1 MVGHRLEMKIRS
13 VRFFVIPAAI
23 LVFVTAVIPLI
34 VLATSVIDKAN
45 FFSVWTHSS
54 VRRALVFSLWQAL
67 LSTAFTIFLGVIATW
82 HLSRYQFLG
91 RRTFIA
97 LVTVPFVLP
106 TVAVGAAFIAVLPK
120 ALHHST
126 LAIVLAHIFFN
137 ISIVVRTVGPRWNSI
152 DDQLIDSARTLGAS
166 PLQTWRHVIMP
177 LGKNAIFSATA
188 LTFFMCFTSYGI
200 ITILGGPGLATV
212 DIEIYRRAVQLGDL
226 SGATVLAIAQMLLIV
241 ITFLLWSRSRSTEL
255 VLFRAQ
261 AISHRRLSLVPKCFF
276 LALAAFFTVP
286 LLALLAASLRTRDS
300 WSLNGWKV
308 FLGIQK
314 QRGIDFNMWQAIQT
328 SAKYA
333 LIASCIALPTGIA
346 ATYALS
352 NRRSSHSRLSA
363 FVILPLAIS
372 PVVIGLAILITYDFQ
387 PFDFRSSWLLIPVVH
402 AAIALPF
409 VMRSALPVVEGI
421 PNDLRS
427 AASTLGAGPWRRFL
441 TVELPLL
448 KPAISTG
455 LAFSLAMSLGEF
467 GATSFLTRRESR
479 TIPIIIAS
487 LFGKA
492 GDIPRTTG
500 MAASLVLII
509 STAMIVL
516 AIDRKSHT

>member
-1 MVGHRLEMKIRS
+1 MKIRNLR
-13 VRFFVIPAAI
+13 VFAVPAAI

-34 VLATSVIDKAN
+34 ILATSVIDKADI
-45 FFSVWTHSS
+45 FSIWTKSP
-54 VRRALVFSLWQAL
+54 VRRALFFSLWQAL
-67 LSTAFTIFLGVIATW
+67 LSTAFTIFLGLIATW
-82 HLSRYQFLG
+82 YLSRYQFFG
-91 RRTFIA
+91 RRTFFA

-106 TVAVGAAFIAVLPK
+106 TVAVGAAFIAVLPR

-126 LAIVLAHIFFN
+126 FAIVLAHIFFN
-137 ISIVVRTVGPRWNSI
+137 ISIVVRTVGPRWNSV
-152 DDQLIDSARTLGAS
+152 DDQLIDSARMLGAT
-166 PLQTWRHVIMP
+166 PFQTWRYVIMP

-200 ITILGGPGLATV
+200 ITILGGPGLATL

-226 SGATVLAIAQMLLIV
+226 SGATVLAIAQMLLIA
-241 ITFLLWSRSRSTEL
+241 IAFLLWSRSRSTEL
-255 VLFRAQ
+255 ISFRAQ
-261 AISHRRLSLVPKCFF
+261 AVSHRRLSLAPKCFF
-276 LALAAFFTVP
+276 LTLTAFFTVP
-286 LLALLAASLRTRDS
+286 VLALVAASLRTRDS
-300 WSLNGWKV
+300 WSLTGWRV
-308 FLGIQK
+308 FLGIQN
-314 QRGIDFNMWQAIQT
+314 QRGFDFNFWQAIQT
-328 SAKYA
+328 SGKYA
-333 LIASCIALPTGIA
+333 LIASCIAVPTGIA

-352 NRRSSHSRLSA
+352 NRISSHSRLSA
-363 FVILPLAIS
+363 FAILPLAIS
-372 PVVIGLAILITYDFQ
+372 PVVIGLAILITYDVQ

-409 VMRSALPVVEGI
+409 VMRSALPIVDGI

-427 AASTLGAGPWRRFL
+427 VASTLGAGPWRRFL

-500 MAASLVLII
+500 MAASLVLIVT
-509 STAMIVL
+509 TAMIVIT
-516 AIDRKSHT
+516 IDRKSHT

>member
-1 MVGHRLEMKIRS
+1 MVEHRLEMKIRN
-13 VRFFVIPAAI
+13 VRIFAIPAAI

-34 VLATSVIDKAN
+34 VLTTSVIDKADI
-45 FFSVWTHSS
+45 FSIWAKSP

-67 LSTAFTIFLGVIATW
+67 LSTAFTIFIGVIATW
-82 HLSRYQFLG
+82 YLSRYQFFG
-91 RRTFIA
+91 RRVFFA

-126 LAIVLAHIFFN
+126 LAIILAHIFFN

-152 DDQLIDSARTLGAS
+152 DDQLIDSARTLGAT
-166 PLQTWRHVIMP
+166 PFQTWRHVIMP

-188 LTFFMCFTSYGI
+188 LTFFMCFSSYGI
-200 ITILGGPGLATV
+200 ITILGGPGLATL

-226 SGATVLAIAQMLLIV
+226 SGATVLAIAQMLLIAV
-241 ITFLLWSRSRSTEL
+241 AFFLWSRSRSTEL
-255 VLFRAQ
+255 ITFRAQ
-261 AISHRRLSLVPKCFF
+261 AVSRRRLSLAPKCFF
-276 LALAAFFTVP
+276 LALTAFFTVP
-286 LLALLAASLRTRDS
+286 LFALVAASMRTSHS
-300 WSLNGWKV
+300 WSLTGWKI
-308 FLGIQK
+308 FLGIQN
-314 QRGIDFNMWQAIQT
+314 QRGFDFNMWQAIQT
-328 SAKYA
+328 SGKYA
-333 LIASCIALPTGIA
+333 LIASCIAVPTGIA

-352 NRRSSHSRLSA
+352 SQRASHARLSA

-409 VMRSALPVVEGI
+409 VMRSALPVIEGI

-427 AASTLGAGPWRRFL
+427 AASTLGAGPWRRFF
-441 TVELPLL
+441 TIELPLL

>member
-1 MVGHRLEMKIRS
+1 MVEHRLEMKIRN
-13 VRFFVIPAAI
+13 VRIFAIPAAI

-34 VLATSVIDKAN
+34 VLTTSVIDKADI
-45 FFSVWTHSS
+45 FSIWAKSP

-67 LSTAFTIFLGVIATW
+67 LSTAFTIFIGVIATW
-82 HLSRYQFLG
+82 YLSRYQFFG
-91 RRTFIA
+91 RRIFFA

-126 LAIVLAHIFFN
+126 LAIILAHIFFN

-152 DDQLIDSARTLGAS
+152 DDQLIDSARTLGAT
-166 PLQTWRHVIMP
+166 PFQTWRHVIMP

-188 LTFFMCFTSYGI
+188 LTFFMCFSSYGI
-200 ITILGGPGLATV
+200 ITILGGPGLATL

-226 SGATVLAIAQMLLIV
+226 SGATVLAIAQMLLIAV
-241 ITFLLWSRSRSTEL
+241 AFFLWSRSRSTEL
-255 VLFRAQ
+255 ITFRAQ
-261 AISHRRLSLVPKCFF
+261 AVSRRQLSLAPKCFF
-276 LALAAFFTVP
+276 LALTAFFTVP
-286 LLALLAASLRTRDS
+286 LFALVAASMRTSHS
-300 WSLNGWKV
+300 WSLTGWKI
-308 FLGIQK
+308 FLGIQN
-314 QRGIDFNMWQAIQT
+314 QRGFDFNMWLAIQT
-328 SAKYA
+328 SGKYA
-333 LIASCIALPTGIA
+333 LIASCIAVPTGIA

-352 NRRSSHSRLSA
+352 SQRASHARLSA

-409 VMRSALPVVEGI
+409 VMRSALPVIEGI

-427 AASTLGAGPWRRFL
+427 AASTLGASPWRRFF
-441 TVELPLL
+441 TIELPLL

-467 GATSFLTRRESR
+467 GATSFLTRHESR

-487 LFGKA
+487 LFEKA

>member
-1 MVGHRLEMKIRS
+1 MVEHRLEMKIRN
-13 VRFFVIPAAI
+13 VRIFAIPAAI

-34 VLATSVIDKAN
+34 VLTTSVIDKADI
-45 FFSVWTHSS
+45 FSIWAKSP

-67 LSTAFTIFLGVIATW
+67 LSTAFTIFIGVIATW
-82 HLSRYQFLG
+82 YLSRYQFFG
-91 RRTFIA
+91 RRIFFA

-126 LAIVLAHIFFN
+126 LAIILAHIFFN

-152 DDQLIDSARTLGAS
+152 DDQLIDSARTLGAT
-166 PLQTWRHVIMP
+166 PFQTWRHVIMP

-188 LTFFMCFTSYGI
+188 LTFFMCFSSYGI
-200 ITILGGPGLATV
+200 ITILGGPGLATL

-226 SGATVLAIAQMLLIV
+226 SGATVLAIAQMLLIAV
-241 ITFLLWSRSRSTEL
+241 AFFLWSRSRSTEL
-255 VLFRAQ
+255 ITFRSQ
-261 AISHRRLSLVPKCFF
+261 AVSRRRLSLAPKCFF
-276 LALAAFFTVP
+276 LALTAFFTVP
-286 LLALLAASLRTRDS
+286 LFALVAASMRTSHS
-300 WSLNGWKV
+300 WSLTGWKI
-308 FLGIQK
+308 FLGIQN
-314 QRGIDFNMWQAIQT
+314 QRGFDFNMWQAIQT
-328 SAKYA
+328 SGKYA
-333 LIASCIALPTGIA
+333 LIASCIAVPTGIA

-352 NRRSSHSRLSA
+352 SQRASHARLSA

-409 VMRSALPVVEGI
+409 VMRSALPVIEGI

-427 AASTLGAGPWRRFL
+427 AASTLGAGPWRRFF
-441 TVELPLL
+441 TIELPLL

>member
-1 MVGHRLEMKIRS
+1 MVEHRLEMKIRN
-13 VRFFVIPAAI
+13 VRIFAIPAAI

-34 VLATSVIDKAN
+34 VLTTSVIDKADI
-45 FFSVWTHSS
+45 FSIWAKSP

-67 LSTAFTIFLGVIATW
+67 LSTAFTIFIGVIATW
-82 HLSRYQFLG
+82 YLSRYQFFG
-91 RRTFIA
+91 RRIFIA

-126 LAIVLAHIFFN
+126 LAIILAHIFFN

-152 DDQLIDSARTLGAS
+152 DDQLIDSARTLGAT
-166 PLQTWRHVIMP
+166 PFQTWRHVIMP

-188 LTFFMCFTSYGI
+188 LTFFMCFSSYGI
-200 ITILGGPGLATV
+200 ITILGGPGLATL

-226 SGATVLAIAQMLLIV
+226 SGATVLAIAQMLLIAV
-241 ITFLLWSRSRSTEL
+241 AFFLWSRSRSTEL
-255 VLFRAQ
+255 ITFRAQ
-261 AISHRRLSLVPKCFF
+261 AVSRRRLSLAPKCFF
-276 LALAAFFTVP
+276 LALTAFFTVP
-286 LLALLAASLRTRDS
+286 LFALVAASMRTSHS
-300 WSLNGWKV
+300 WSLTGWKI
-308 FLGIQK
+308 FLGIQN
-314 QRGIDFNMWQAIQT
+314 QRGFDFNMWQAIQT
-328 SAKYA
+328 SGKYA
-333 LIASCIALPTGIA
+333 LIASCIAVPTGIA

-352 NRRSSHSRLSA
+352 SQRASHARLSA

-409 VMRSALPVVEGI
+409 VMRSALPVIEGI

-427 AASTLGAGPWRRFL
+427 AASTLGAGPWRRFF
-441 TVELPLL
+441 TIELPLL

>member
-1 MVGHRLEMKIRS
+1 MVEHRLEMKIRN
-13 VRFFVIPAAI
+13 VRIFAIPAAI

-34 VLATSVIDKAN
+34 VLTTSVIDKADI
-45 FFSVWTHSS
+45 FSIWAKSP

-67 LSTAFTIFLGVIATW
+67 LSTAFTIFIGVIATW
-82 HLSRYQFLG
+82 YLSRYQFFG
-91 RRTFIA
+91 RRVFFA

-126 LAIVLAHIFFN
+126 LAIILAHIFFN

-152 DDQLIDSARTLGAS
+152 DDQLIDSARTLGAT
-166 PLQTWRHVIMP
+166 PFQTWRHVIMP

-188 LTFFMCFTSYGI
+188 LTFFMCFSSYGI
-200 ITILGGPGLATV
+200 ITILGGPGLATL

-226 SGATVLAIAQMLLIV
+226 SGATVLAIAQMLLIAV
-241 ITFLLWSRSRSTEL
+241 AFFLWSRSRSTEL
-255 VLFRAQ
+255 ITFRSQ
-261 AISHRRLSLVPKCFF
+261 AVSRRRLSLAPKCFF
-276 LALAAFFTVP
+276 LALTAFFTVP
-286 LLALLAASLRTRDS
+286 LFALVAASMRTSHS
-300 WSLNGWKV
+300 WSLTGWKI
-308 FLGIQK
+308 FLGIQN
-314 QRGIDFNMWQAIQT
+314 QRGFDFNMWQAIQT
-328 SAKYA
+328 SGKYA
-333 LIASCIALPTGIA
+333 LIASCIAVPTGIA

-352 NRRSSHSRLSA
+352 SQRASHARLSA

-409 VMRSALPVVEGI
+409 VMRSALPVIEGI

-427 AASTLGAGPWRRFL
+427 AASTLGAGPWRRFF
-441 TVELPLL
+441 TIELPLL